1 MARLVFARHS
11 GQLASV
17 AGSALVDVCVGQTN
31 SQANSGYAGNEM
43 FAKLSFTVARLF
55 VRRQP
60 VARVAGALDG
70 IARVLAALTAGV
82 VQTTPIVPDKQM
94 CRLSRICDFIF
105 DLTLRDT

>member
-1 MARLVFARHS
+1 
-11 GQLASV
+11 
-17 AGSALVDVCVGQTN
+17 
-31 SQANSGYAGNEM
+31 M